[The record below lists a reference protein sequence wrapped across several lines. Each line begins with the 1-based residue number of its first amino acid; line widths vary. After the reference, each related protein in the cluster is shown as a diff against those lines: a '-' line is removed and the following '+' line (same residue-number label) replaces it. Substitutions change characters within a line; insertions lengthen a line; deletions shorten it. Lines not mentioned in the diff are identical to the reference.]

1 MAKTYNIPI
10 FDISVDEEGLG
21 LFGLSFVDNPA
32 IQVELHAFKAEQ
44 QKVYFSSHEKRE
56 VVSPVLIPNQ
66 LIIREAMGIPYYM
79 RANEDCIKKIYEKY
93 MLSGNW
99 NNFTYMHENMELDIE
114 GRDVFLADSNY
125 VLQMAQQDFH
135 KITFHFTSEF

>member
-10 FDISVDEEGLG
+10 FDISVDEEGMG

-32 IQVELHAFKAEQ
+32 IQVELHAFKAEEAR
-44 QKVYFSSHEKRE
+44 KVFFASHEKRE

-66 LIIREAMGIPYYM
+66 LIIRESMGIPYYM
-79 RANEDCIKKIYEKY
+79 RASEETIRKMYEKY

-99 NNFTYMHENMELDIE
+99 NNFTYMHENIF
-114 GRDVFLADSNY
+114 GAR
-125 VLQMAQQDFH
+125 
-135 KITFHFTSEF
+135 